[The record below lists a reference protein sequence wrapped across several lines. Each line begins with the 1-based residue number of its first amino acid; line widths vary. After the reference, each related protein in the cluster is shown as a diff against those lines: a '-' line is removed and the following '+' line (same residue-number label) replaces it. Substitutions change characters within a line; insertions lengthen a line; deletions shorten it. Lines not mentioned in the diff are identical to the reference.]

1 MGEMRDRMEKEMK
14 LRGYSPRTLKVYL
27 GAVHN
32 FVKFHKRPAEQMG
45 VAEARAYILDLIE
58 KKQLSRSSVIQ
69 AVCAL
74 RFFYQKVLRSPFEV
88 DKLPFLKRHKPLPC
102 ALSEKEVAALIEAEL
117 DLKQRAIL
125 MTLYSGGL
133 RLQEVI
139 QLRIKD
145 IDSVGM
151 RIHIRAGKGGKARY
165 VMLSFTLLDTLREYF
180 KLYRPK
186 QWLFFGRHPDEPLNP
201 RSVQKMIVRAA
212 AAAGLRKRVTAHVL
226 RHSFATHLLD
236 RGTNLRY
243 IQELLGH
250 ASIKTTMI
258 YTHVSRRVLA
268 EVVSPLDWL
277 ASSAK
282 DLREIPVVLDPRPA
296 AKRR

>member
-14 LRGYSPRTLKVYL
+14 LRGYSPRTLTTYL
-27 GAVHN
+27 RAVHN
-32 FVKFHKRPAEQMG
+32 FVRYHKRPAEMMG
-45 VAEARAYILDLIE
+45 AAEARAYVLHLIE
-58 KKQLSRSSVIQ
+58 EKQVSCSLAVQ
-69 AVCAL
+69 VVCAL
-74 RFFYQKVLRSPFEV
+74 RFFYTKVLRVPFAL
-88 DKLPFLKRHKPLPC
+88 DDLPYTKRRKTLPSV
-102 ALSEKEVAALIEAEL
+102 LTEKEVAALLEAEL
-117 DLKQRAIL
+117 NLKYRAIL
-125 MTLYSGGL
+125 MALYSGGL

-139 QLRIKD
+139 QLRPKD
-145 IDSVGM
+145 IDSIGM

-165 VMLSFTLLDTLREYF
+165 VMLSSTLLDTLREYF
-180 KLYRPK
+180 KLFRPK
-186 QWLFFGRHPDEPLNP
+186 KWLFYGRTEDEPINP

-212 AAAGLRKRVTAHVL
+212 SAAGIRKRVTAHVL

-250 ASIKTTMI
+250 SSIKTTMI
-258 YTHVSRRVLA
+258 YTHVSPRKLT

-282 DLREIPVVLDPRPA
+282 DLREVPVSFEQRPA
-296 AKRR
+296 SKRR